1 MTTIEKLEQAL
12 RRLNNERRAVSALSN
27 ELIRENERLKAD
39 LQRAIADEREA
50 MARVAELELK
60 R

>member
-27 ELIRENERLKAD
+27 ELIRENQRLKVD
-39 LQRAIADEREA
+39 LLHAKANAQFAREK
-50 MARVAELELK
+50 EIDNGGK
-60 R
+60 

>member
-27 ELIRENERLKAD
+27 ELIRENQRLKVD
-39 LQRAIADEREA
+39 LLHAKANAQFAREK
-50 MARVAELELK
+50 ETDNGGK
-60 R
+60 